1 MRMQLA
7 AAGLVLAVL
16 GAGFSVPRT
25 LFAQEASAEE
35 GQRKVRTKVVPDIPD
50 LAKRLHVAG
59 KVKIEATIAADGH
72 VLDMRVIGGSPLLVN
87 AALQA
92 LKQWRFEPAPATTT
106 AVIEFSFNEQGSS

>member
-7 AAGLVLAVL
+7 AAGLVLAL
-16 GAGFSVPRT
+16 LGFSVPRA